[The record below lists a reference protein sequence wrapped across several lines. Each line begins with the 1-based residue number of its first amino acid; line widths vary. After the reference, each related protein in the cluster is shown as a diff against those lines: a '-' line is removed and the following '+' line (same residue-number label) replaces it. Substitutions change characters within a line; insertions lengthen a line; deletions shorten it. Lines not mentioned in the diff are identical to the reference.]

1 MEDNPGAP
9 SRGSALVTVPGL
21 PGIYRRHAKGHARG
35 RRIGCAYVISDGGP
49 GGPQESNAFRAEPL
63 AERAERPATRVV
75 RPERQ
80 RHGGEA

>member
-9 SRGSALVTVPGL
+9 SRGSALITVPGL
-21 PGIYRRHAKGHARG
+21 PGIHRRRAKGRARG
-35 RRIGCAYVISDGGP
+35 GRIGCAYVIRDRGP
-49 GGPQESNAFRAEPL
+49 GGPQECDTFRAEPL
-63 AERAERPATRVV
+63 AERAERPATRVA